1 MIIHDEGVLLTHD
14 GVLVFWR
21 RAARRP
27 TRVARPRDSSR
38 WTDTPPESNEVP
50 VSTTGLPGHYT
61 SQRLLRRL
69 FHFAW
74 WMTFESPHYPPKWA
88 CCLSAMTYRS
98 LCQNGR
104 WVVREP
110 RRRRSGML
118 PVTVRCWFMILSRQ
132 RLGLFS
138 MPPAAT
144 VEADVLKNCGSCHEV
159 NTGLSTKA
167 TLALLAAFKVFG
179 VFLSHKDQR
188 LEVLNRFVYQFQ
200 PTSLCDCIT
209 A

>member
-1 MIIHDEGVLLTHD
+1 MVRRTAEAKVRYAAGYCPM
-14 GVLVFWR
+14 LVY
-21 RAARRP
+21 
-27 TRVARPRDSSR
+27 D
-38 WTDTPPESNEVP
+38 
-50 VSTTGLPGHYT
+50 
-61 SQRLLRRL
+61 
-69 FHFAW
+69 
-74 WMTFESPHYPPKWA
+74 
-88 CCLSAMTYRS
+88 
-98 LCQNGR
+98 
-104 WVVREP
+104 
-110 RRRRSGML
+110 
-118 PVTVRCWFMILSRQ
+118 LSRQ

-200 PTSLCDCIT
+200 PTSLCDCIQPRISSRRPQEESSSWGGHASRHGSEREGGAVPSPSREGYFT
-209 A
+209 DTGRTPPAPSS

>member
-1 MIIHDEGVLLTHD
+1 MEAKVRYAAGYCPM
-14 GVLVFWR
+14 LVY
-21 RAARRP
+21 
-27 TRVARPRDSSR
+27 D
-38 WTDTPPESNEVP
+38 
-50 VSTTGLPGHYT
+50 
-61 SQRLLRRL
+61 
-69 FHFAW
+69 
-74 WMTFESPHYPPKWA
+74 
-88 CCLSAMTYRS
+88 
-98 LCQNGR
+98 
-104 WVVREP
+104 
-110 RRRRSGML
+110 
-118 PVTVRCWFMILSRQ
+118 LSRQ

-188 LEVLNRFVYQFQ
+188 LEVLKRFVYQSQ

>member
-88 CCLSAMTYRS
+88 RCLSAMTYRS
-98 LCQNGR
+98 LLSKRTMGGQED
-104 WVVREP
+104 REGQVCC
-110 RRRRSGML
+110 RLL
-118 PVTVRCWFMILSRQ
+118 PDA
-132 RLGLFS
+132 GLYKFK
-138 MPPAAT
+138 PPTAWALQYAT
-144 VEADVLKNCGSCHEV
+144 CGHS
-159 NTGLSTKA
+159 
-167 TLALLAAFKVFG
+167 
-179 VFLSHKDQR
+179 
-188 LEVLNRFVYQFQ
+188 
-200 PTSLCDCIT
+200 
-209 A
+209 

>member
-1 MIIHDEGVLLTHD
+1 
-14 GVLVFWR
+14 
-21 RAARRP
+21 
-27 TRVARPRDSSR
+27 
-38 WTDTPPESNEVP
+38 
-50 VSTTGLPGHYT
+50 
-61 SQRLLRRL
+61 
-69 FHFAW
+69 
-74 WMTFESPHYPPKWA
+74 
-88 CCLSAMTYRS
+88 
-98 LCQNGR
+98 
-104 WVVREP
+104 
-110 RRRRSGML
+110 ML

-200 PTSLCDCIT
+200 PTS
-209 A
+209 

>member
-1 MIIHDEGVLLTHD
+1 MGGQADRGGEGQV
-14 GVLVFWR
+14 
-21 RAARRP
+21 
-27 TRVARPRDSSR
+27 
-38 WTDTPPESNEVP
+38 
-50 VSTTGLPGHYT
+50 
-61 SQRLLRRL
+61 
-69 FHFAW
+69 
-74 WMTFESPHYPPKWA
+74 
-88 CCLSAMTYRS
+88 CCL
-98 LCQNGR
+98 L
-104 WVVREP
+104 
-110 RRRRSGML
+110 L
-118 PVTVRCWFMILSRQ
+118 PDAGLYDLSRQ

-167 TLALLAAFKVFG
+167 TLALLAAFKVFD